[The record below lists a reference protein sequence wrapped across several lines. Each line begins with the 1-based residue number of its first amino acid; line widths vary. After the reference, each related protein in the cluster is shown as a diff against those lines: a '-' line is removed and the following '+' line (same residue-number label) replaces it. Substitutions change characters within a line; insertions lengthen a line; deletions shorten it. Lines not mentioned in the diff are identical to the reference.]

1 MTDMLTSIGGAT
13 FPLASDSTIVSG
25 LDSGLHTSVFSGHG
39 PHPTPTAWGPSIT
52 NRGERKAMKR
62 RMTATVTD
70 AVAQLRATTA
80 GLGEGYHSIRSW
92 MGDWLVDSS
101 LESMIPQVAAS
112 TAAQYDISVRQYFE
126 FCTHASHTPWSD
138 PFLLH
143 LSTAEKGL
151 WLSCWLH
158 WQHDRGSSITQSCSG
173 LRKFFEQNGQP
184 IDFFDDPRLKQ
195 VKASTRPSAAAQLAL
210 RQRTEKSV
218 VPIEFLWTVMH
229 HFGPRESD
237 VRSEFDRVKE
247 IGLVAMVMYEYGYGL
262 RIGNLAVSNGN
273 SNHTLLCDHV
283 IFHFAD
289 PDDAN
294 ALPRAMYAHEVWQHG
309 SEAWCSTSHLV
320 SVTMTHPSGKNWGG
334 IRQPKKSAVVN
345 TVHRAS
351 DPTDGSPTEMLTGGF
366 QDQLT
371 AALFNHAVAAR
382 LQPGQCFFSV
392 NRGHLNPRA
401 TSLANPRGNYAFQ
414 ASDSAKLVKFAA
426 VTHGLPPS
434 HFSTTSWRATC
445 ATVLASMGET
455 YLKMFGNWSSDI
467 YLRYI
472 RSVGKQT
479 SAGDLQGISLKR
491 IAVQIPI
498 ESQRAFNA
506 CHSASTA
513 DATPSVQRHATS
525 SFTTTVRS
533 LPEGHRTLFAAPSL
547 EAQFQY
553 TRGDYASASLAI
565 ADLPTGSHDREVRM
579 LRTGGGHAP
588 PLSHRSAPVLTSPT
602 SGGRPHRGPQGSRTT
617 FLPWPPA
624 TYMDT
629 PTTGPFR
636 GGVDHPAGDPSQ
648 RGTYLDRLVA
658 PVDLGQRTPPSGG
671 HRRAPTNGLCPVGTG
686 VRSGSRNH
694 LVPFRPPSTELRVP
708 CGHQCVHRRE
718 RAWTLPARPLRSG
731 GHRRPGPAVRRHVRS

>member
-1 MTDMLTSIGGAT
+1 
-13 FPLASDSTIVSG
+13 
-25 LDSGLHTSVFSGHG
+25 
-39 PHPTPTAWGPSIT
+39 
-52 NRGERKAMKR
+52 MKR

-143 LSTAEKGL
+143 LSTVEKGL

-334 IRQPKKSAVVN
+334 
-345 TVHRAS
+345 
-351 DPTDGSPTEMLTGGF
+351 DSPTQKVSRGEHRPQGF
-366 QDQLT
+366 GPNGRFTNRNADRRVPGPIDRSPVQPRGSGP
-371 AALFNHAVAAR
+371 VAAGPMLLQREQGSFESAGHIFGQPTGQLCVPSKR
-382 LQPGQCFFSV
+382 L
-392 NRGHLNPRA
+392 R
-401 TSLANPRGNYAFQ
+401 Q
-414 ASDSAKLVKFAA
+414 ASQICCGNTWPTSIPLFDDKLAR
-426 VTHGLPPS
+426 H
-434 HFSTTSWRATC
+434 
-445 ATVLASMGET
+445 
-455 YLKMFGNWSSDI
+455 
-467 YLRYI
+467 LRH
-472 RSVGKQT
+472 R
-479 SAGDLQGISLKR
+479 
-491 IAVQIPI
+491 
-498 ESQRAFNA
+498 
-506 CHSASTA
+506 
-513 DATPSVQRHATS
+513 PSVD
-525 SFTTTVRS
+525 
-533 LPEGHRTLFAAPSL
+533 G
-547 EAQFQY
+547 
-553 TRGDYASASLAI
+553 GDI
-565 ADLPTGSHDREVRM
+565 P
-579 LRTGGGHAP
+579 
-588 PLSHRSAPVLTSPT
+588 
-602 SGGRPHRGPQGSRTT
+602 
-617 FLPWPPA
+617 
-624 TYMDT
+624 
-629 PTTGPFR
+629 
-636 GGVDHPAGDPSQ
+636 
-648 RGTYLDRLVA
+648 
-658 PVDLGQRTPPSGG
+658 
-671 HRRAPTNGLCPVGTG
+671 
-686 VRSGSRNH
+686 
-694 LVPFRPPSTELRVP
+694 
-708 CGHQCVHRRE
+708 
-718 RAWTLPARPLRSG
+718 
-731 GHRRPGPAVRRHVRS
+731 

>member
-1 MTDMLTSIGGAT
+1 
-13 FPLASDSTIVSG
+13 
-25 LDSGLHTSVFSGHG
+25 
-39 PHPTPTAWGPSIT
+39 
-52 NRGERKAMKR
+52 
-62 RMTATVTD
+62 
-70 AVAQLRATTA
+70 
-80 GLGEGYHSIRSW
+80 
-92 MGDWLVDSS
+92 
-101 LESMIPQVAAS
+101 
-112 TAAQYDISVRQYFE
+112 
-126 FCTHASHTPWSD
+126 
-138 PFLLH
+138 
-143 LSTAEKGL
+143 
-151 WLSCWLH
+151 
-158 WQHDRGSSITQSCSG
+158 
-173 LRKFFEQNGQP
+173 
-184 IDFFDDPRLKQ
+184 
-195 VKASTRPSAAAQLAL
+195 
-210 RQRTEKSV
+210 
-218 VPIEFLWTVMH
+218 MH

-237 VRSEFDRVKE
+237 TRSEFDRVKE

-579 LRTGGGHAP
+579 LRTGGGGHAP
-588 PLSHRSAPVLTSPT
+588 LLSHRSAPVLTSPT

-648 RGTYLDRLVA
+648 RGSYLDRLVA